1 MLIRLQ
7 TSCLKVVTSAKWNKH
22 WKLLLKI
29 SSQCLPL
36 QKIFNCLFTQSFHIV
51 EDIFLVNDSVN
62 CLFVVC
68 KLFVWILLR
77 LFTRYYPCWCCNALF
92 VRWLMLFYK
101 VKRLFARYWS
111 CWYVLMHCLQN
122 DWCCWDCLQRYI
134 SANDVYILLIGW
146 WDCQMW
152 FINCKEVVEMF
163 VNNE

>member
-1 MLIRLQ
+1 M
-7 TSCLKVVTSAKWNKH
+7 
-22 WKLLLKI
+22 LLKI
-29 SSQCLPL
+29 SSRCLPL

-62 CLFVVC
+62 CLFAVC

-77 LFTRYYPCWCCNALF
+77 LFARYWSCWYVLMHCLQNDWCCFTKWKGCYALF

-146 WDCQMW
+146 WDC
-152 FINCKEVVEMF
+152 
-163 VNNE
+163 